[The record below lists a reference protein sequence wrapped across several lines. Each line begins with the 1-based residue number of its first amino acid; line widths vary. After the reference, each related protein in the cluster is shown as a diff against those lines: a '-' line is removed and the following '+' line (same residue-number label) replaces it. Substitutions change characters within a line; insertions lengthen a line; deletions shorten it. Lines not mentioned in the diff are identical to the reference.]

1 MIWVK
6 DQTGRFPTRPHYL
19 APELDNECEQL
30 ITGFLKTRH
39 GRVDYPIKTD
49 DVTVLI
55 ESLTEDLDL
64 YSDLSGEDD
73 RVEGVTDFTPGRRP
87 KVRISRLLTENPRMA
102 NRLRTTLT
110 HELGH
115 VHLHTFLFEP
125 PLSGNLFGDLS
136 PRRSNKC
143 GRETILHASQ
153 TDWMEWQAG
162 YACGAFLMPATAL
175 AEAIRRFLQERDLS
189 VARLGV
195 NSPNGQALIQAI
207 MSRFA
212 VSRDAARVR
221 LSQRGT
227 LIDSAIGI
235 LPLAH

>member
-19 APELDNECEQL
+19 PPELDRECEQL
-30 ITGFLKTRH
+30 IAGFLKSRY

-49 DVTVLI
+49 DLTVLI
-55 ESLTEDLDL
+55 ESLTEELDL
-64 YSDLSGEDD
+64 YSDFCQEEGE
-73 RVEGVTDFTPGRRP
+73 VEGITDFTPGRRP
-87 KVRISRLLTENPRMA
+87 KVRISRLLTENPRMV

-115 VHLHTFLFEP
+115 VHLHTFLFEVQQ
-125 PLSGNLFGDLS
+125 SGSLFGDLS
-136 PRRSNKC
+136 PCRSNKC
-143 GRETILHASQ
+143 DRGTILHASQ

-175 AEAIRRFLQERDLS
+175 AEAIRCFLEVHDLC
-189 VARLGV
+189 VARFGV

-207 MSRFA
+207 ATRFGI
-212 VSRDAARVR
+212 SRDAARVR

-227 LIDSAIGI
+227 LLDSATGV